1 MDAIEQKVRLPSN
14 AGPIEHYARAYAYGS
29 PTRIAA
35 VYFRPDRS
43 HDPAFCQEAKRGGV
57 DNGQILLGCALPDGM
72 KQDERRWVTSDE
84 ALPQVSDGGCDYIDV
99 EFDLVTATV
108 TRLACHGEA

>member
-1 MDAIEQKVRLPSN
+1 MIQRSAKKLN
-14 AGPIEHYARAYAYGS
+14 AVEWTTDKFYSAAR
-29 PTRIAA
+29 P
-35 VYFRPDRS
+35 
-43 HDPAFCQEAKRGGV
+43 
-57 DNGQILLGCALPDGM
+57 PDGM
-72 KQDERRWVTSDE
+72 KQGERRWVTNDG